1 MRFVAGPPNFGQII
15 DGSSERGYC
24 NPQGAKINLAVPS
37 VKTLTYNKLIPIYP
51 GIITD
56 TVEHI
61 AKYLPSNIVKIG
73 IDEEKIAKKRLK
85 TRHKFI

>member
-1 MRFVAGPPNFGQII
+1 MRFVAGPRNFGQII

-73 IDEEKIAKKRLK
+73 IDGEKIAKKG
-85 TRHKFI
+85 

>member
-24 NPQGAKINLAVPS
+24 NLQGAKINLAVPS

-61 AKYLPSNIVKIG
+61 AEYLPSNIVKIG
-73 IDEEKIAKKRLK
+73 IDGETIAKKRLK